1 MLSSKSHF
9 PPLPLPECIS
19 ENLVFC
25 AGNGLTFHI
34 LEAGYTADREKP
46 LLLLLHGFPELA
58 FSWRKV
64 MPSLAQAG
72 YYVVAVDQRGYGR
85 TTGWDNS
92 VFSKTNLPQ
101 FTLTNLVRDMV
112 VLVNALGYRKVQ
124 CVIGHDFGAV
134 SSSMCALIR
143 PDMFESVVMMSHP
156 FKEHTALPFNT
167 AREEFPASQPVQDI
181 QKELRDLPEP
191 RKHYKWYNSTAAAA
205 LHWSVPPQGLHAF
218 LRGYIHLKSAD
229 WKGNNPHLLK
239 AWEANELAVMPHYY
253 IMPLHRSM
261 PEVVATLMEDED
273 PDKTTVWMPEGDLDV
288 YVQEWNRTGFQGAL
302 NWYRCQTDPAQ
313 MKDLYLFAGKKIEVP
328 AIFISGEKDW
338 GNYQQ
343 PGALE
348 SCPQSCLKF
357 RGVKFIEGAGHWP
370 QQEQPEKVV
379 EEILSFLKGL

>member
-25 AGNGLTFHI
+25 AANGLTFHI

-112 VLVNALGYRKVQ
+112 VLVNALGYKKVQ

-156 FKEHTALPFNT
+156 FKEHTALPFNI
-167 AREEFPASQPVQDI
+167 AREELPAPQPVQDI

-229 WKGNNPHLLK
+229 WKGNNPHPLK

-253 IMPLHRSM
+253 IMPLHHSM
-261 PEVVATLMEDED
+261 PEVVAALMEDED

-302 NWYRCQTDPAQ
+302 NWYRSQTDPTQ

>member
-19 ENLVFC
+19 ENSVCC
-25 AGNGLTFHI
+25 AANGLTFHI
-34 LEAGYTADREKP
+34 LEAGYTTDRGKP

-101 FTLTNLVRDMV
+101 FALTNLVRDMV
-112 VLVNALGYRKVQ
+112 VLVNALGYGKVH
-124 CVIGHDFGAV
+124 CVIGHDIGAV
-134 SSSMCALIR
+134 SSSMCALMR

-156 FKEHTALPFNT
+156 FKEHAALPFNT
-167 AREEFPASQPVQDI
+167 AHEELPASQPVQDI

-191 RKHYKWYNSTAAAA
+191 RKHYMWYNSTATAA

-229 WKGNNPHLLK
+229 WKGNNPHPLK
-239 AWEANELAVMPHYY
+239 AWEASELAVMPHYY

-261 PEVVATLMEDED
+261 PEVVAALMEDED

-302 NWYRCQTDPAQ
+302 NWYRNQTDPAQ

-348 SCPQSCLKF
+348 SYLQSCLKF

-379 EEILSFLKGL
+379 EEILSFLKAR

>member
-19 ENLVFC
+19 ENSVC
-25 AGNGLTFHI
+25 CGANGLTFHI

-112 VLVNALGYRKVQ
+112 VLVNALGYGRVQ

-134 SSSMCALIR
+134 SSSMCALMR

-156 FKEHTALPFNT
+156 FKEHAALPFNT
-167 AREEFPASQPVQDI
+167 AHEELPASQPVQDI

-191 RKHYKWYNSTAAAA
+191 RKHYKWYNSTATAA
-205 LHWSVPPQGLHAF
+205 LHWSVPPQGLHSF

-229 WKGNNPHLLK
+229 WKGNNPHPLK
-239 AWEANELAVMPHYY
+239 AWEASELAVMPHYY

-261 PEVVATLMEDED
+261 PEVVAALMEDED

-302 NWYRCQTDPAQ
+302 NWYRSQTDPTQ

-348 SCPQSCLKF
+348 SYPQSCLKF
-357 RGVKFIEGAGHWP
+357 RGIKFIEGAGHWP